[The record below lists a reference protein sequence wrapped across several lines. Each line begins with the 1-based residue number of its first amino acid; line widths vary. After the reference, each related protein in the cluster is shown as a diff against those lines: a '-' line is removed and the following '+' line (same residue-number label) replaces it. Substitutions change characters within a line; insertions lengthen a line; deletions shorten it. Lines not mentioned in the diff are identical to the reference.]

1 MPPKKGKNNLPD
13 PLQEGIIL
21 TDTQKR
27 KWRLGPMIAYG
38 GFGLVYLGKTCNMKY
53 FVWETYYLES
63 SLNVTKK

>member
-1 MPPKKGKNNLPD
+1 MTPKKHIKNNLPD

-38 GFGLVYLGKTCNMKY
+38 GFGLVCLGKTCSMKFY
-53 FVWETYYLES
+53 MGELLLGIVPQC
-63 SLNVTKK
+63 N